1 MGTSFGAYTGLM
13 LAGAK
18 INFDRLEMACNPLSE
33 KPNMSMLLQCEA
45 LKLPR
50 QSYHLQ
56 DDRIQALFC
65 LDSFGSEIFGEL
77 GVKSLQIPIMLI
89 AGSHD
94 FVAPLLFEQI
104 RLFQWLQN
112 TANYLV
118 LMKGKS
124 HMPDF
129 DLFTRTINLEW
140 KTNSLPTIRLE
151 KTSIFEKYIQA
162 FSIAFFDFYLQNK
175 TQSQVYLTSNYAHWL
190 QQKQE
195 HLWLVCKNGEQ
206 RMEH

>member
-1 MGTSFGAYTGLM
+1 MLSGKEVEIFELSEFIDRPLLISAILDELEIQNQEQWDGKLNTKSIGFMGTSFGAYTGLM

-18 INFDRLEMACNPLSE
+18 INFDRLEMACNPLDE

-77 GVKSLQIPIMLI
+77 GVKSLQIPTMLV

-151 KTSIFEKYIQA
+151 KTSIF
-162 FSIAFFDFYLQNK
+162 
-175 TQSQVYLTSNYAHWL
+175 
-190 QQKQE
+190 
-195 HLWLVCKNGEQ
+195 
-206 RMEH
+206 